1 MEHLILF
8 GGLLAV
14 LLLIL
19 VVGNLWFHLV
29 EWALARIKELFLPQ
43 KRENWH
49 TFSDHEEKK

>member
-29 EWALARIKELFLPQ
+29 EGALARIKELFLLQ

-49 TFSDHEEKK
+49 TFSDPEEKK

>member
-29 EWALARIKELFLPQ
+29 EGALARIKELFLPQ
-43 KRENWH
+43 KGENWH

>member
-29 EWALARIKELFLPQ
+29 EGALARIKELVLPQ